1 MSARTRTALDD
12 GPIDRSSDH
21 PVPSGIYVHLP
32 YCRSRCGYC
41 AFVVSTDDSSAGAYR
56 RALEREAA
64 HLAEEARGARFDAV
78 YLGGGTPSLIS
89 APDLAALLEDI
100 RRRFD
105 VLAISEIT
113 LEANPEDVTPEAA
126 LGWLDA
132 GITRVS
138 VGIQSFEDRE
148 LSAVGRRHDAAR
160 ARAALETLERSGLA
174 LSGDLILGLPGQTP
188 ESFRASLARLCE
200 SGAGHVSVYL
210 LEAEKS
216 KTIEADRRLHP
227 SRYLSDD
234 AQADMWLE
242 MGETLARAGFSHY
255 EISNWAKP
263 GQESRHNVKYWRR
276 NPTLG
281 LGVSAHEFWD
291 GRRRANVSSL
301 PRYLEEISAGRRPL
315 AMDVPVA
322 EDEAARERIVLGL
335 RLSEGVPTRDLEE
348 WIQDRADATLRQ
360 DYTSWREE
368 RLILEE
374 APGRTR
380 FSERGFMVSNE
391 ILCRFV

>member
-1 MSARTRTALDD
+1 MSSSRQEGPAGRSIARSP
-12 GPIDRSSDH
+12 GPAI
-21 PVPSGIYVHLP
+21 PSGIYVHLP

-41 AFVVSTDDSSAGAYR
+41 AFVVSTDESSAGAYL

-64 HLAEEARGARFDAV
+64 HLAEEAPGVRFDSV
-78 YLGGGTPSLIS
+78 YLGGGTPSRVPP
-89 APDLAALLEDI
+89 PDLALLLEDI

-105 VLAISEIT
+105 VLALPEVT

-126 LGWLDA
+126 RAWLEA
-132 GITRVS
+132 GVTRVS
-138 VGIQSFEDRE
+138 VGVQSFEDRE

-160 ARAALETLERSGLA
+160 ARAALETLERSGLE

-188 ESFRASLARLCE
+188 ESFRASLARLGE

-242 MGETLARAGFSHY
+242 MGETLAREGFSHY
-255 EISNWAKP
+255 EISNWARP
-263 GQESRHNVKYWRR
+263 GRESRHNVKYWRR
-276 NPTLG
+276 TPTLG
-281 LGVSAHEFWD
+281 LGVSAHEFWN

-301 PRYLEEISAGRRPL
+301 PRYLEEMSAGRRPV
-315 AMDVPVA
+315 AMDVPIE
-322 EDEAARERIVLGL
+322 EDEAARERILLGL
-335 RLSEGVPTRDLEE
+335 RLSQGVPTRELED
-348 WIQDRADATLRQ
+348 WIRERADATLRQ
-360 DYTSWREE
+360 DYASWREE
-368 RLILEE
+368 RLLLEP
-374 APGRTR
+374 APGRIG
-380 FSERGFMVSNE
+380 FSERGFLLSNE